1 MKYEK
6 KIWNNDKGKKRSEK
20 FPNEDSYGRG
30 KSRRYGKHDEG
41 AAAAAGVAAAGGFN
55 NKPYHHE
62 KRRSEQMHSNMQQG
76 DEFNSERPTY
86 TSASSNFKRSSN
98 YEVKNKVLDK
108 WGHRNSQ
115 YMPPPYK
122 RGAMNQKANVPGGM
136 KNNHARYHKKYVR
149 NGGERGS
156 KFSAYGSGDHNVNA
170 NFDEEERPPNEDHY
184 DYADDYYNSDA
195 HYAEDG
201 RRRGGHYGDGGD
213 NHYGDPDGYY
223 DGRDNHYG
231 DPDGYYEDRGNHYDD
246 RGNHYDD
253 RDNHYDQRDDYHNDR
268 DGQREHSRYADSYS
282 RNYNHGSYNPN
293 GNDGNIR
300 QARKNSRAYEDSPG
314 DNYAHSYDENYG
326 ASCGDH
332 QSNLASGE
340 SRKANINQELSN
352 LHRNLHNLLFSPAK
366 TDDEKGPNETN
377 TTSHNKECNESVL
390 NQLSIL
396 RNIPFNVKHSDG
408 EGDAGGGMEGG
419 TKGGMEGG
427 TKGGMKGGTKGGMK
441 DGTKGSTKGGTKGGT
456 ERGRDGGLPNDEFD
470 GGVSGR
476 RSPDAQQKK
485 SSQSSKTAMILDD
498 LKKCLYSSGSQESKK
513 TPPVGG
519 NMSMSRV
526 PNRDEGESQT
536 DRRYHSNGYLL
547 NDDKHF
553 NASRDRDYRAAEES
567 RIRRRS
573 SSSSSR
579 MQSSF
584 FPPPGNAQQKED
596 DELEEEGRTSRR
608 YRNDSNYYH
617 SEEME
622 IESSISSDHSVVM
635 DVYKNEVK
643 EENIITSSGNLFP
656 KNQIAESLRVLNT
669 LQVDI
674 ERVCCYIKHFI
685 DPPEQ
690 LFQVMTDV
698 FVDKSVLGNSKIAIF
713 YVYNHLIQEL
723 RNNLKNDLM
732 KYYSIAERG
741 LQIFV
746 VPVLRCVLHEQVNVE
761 MINKFYRCIAIWNER
776 NVYSKIVCEQLK
788 LLQKNPQKKIDF
800 TVKNVASQAHSL
812 LSNELSKF
820 VPINFILKMPSVNNE
835 HRKALEDKT
844 LSALFQDISK
854 DTLKGYDEAAV
865 EEASRLSDK
874 VMRMYGQELILI
886 NSQILELSSLICD
899 NNDHLVKLQSA
910 LEKLRD

>member
-6 KIWNNDKGKKRSEK
+6 KIWNNDKGKKRSEN
-20 FPNEDSYGRG
+20 FPNDDSYGRG
-30 KSRRYGKHDEG
+30 KSRRYGKHDE
-41 AAAAAGVAAAGGFN
+41 
-55 NKPYHHE
+55 
-62 KRRSEQMHSNMQQG
+62 
-76 DEFNSERPTY
+76 
-86 TSASSNFKRSSN
+86 RSSN

-108 WGHRNSQ
+108 WDHRNSQ

-122 RGAMNQKANVPGGM
+122 KGAMNQKANVPGGM

-156 KFSAYGSGDHNVNA
+156 KFSAYGSGDHNVNV
-170 NFDEEERPPNEDHY
+170 NFDEEGRLPNVDNY

-195 HYAEDG
+195 YYAEDG
-201 RRRGGHYGDGGD
+201 RHRGDHYGDNGD
-213 NHYGDPDGYY
+213 YRGDRDDYY
-223 DGRDNHYG
+223 NDRDNHYG
-231 DPDGYYEDRGNHYDD
+231 DRDD
-246 RGNHYDD
+246 HYDD
-253 RDNHYDQRDDYHNDR
+253 RDD
-268 DGQREHSRYADSYS
+268 QREHSRYTDSYS
-282 RNYNHGSYNPN
+282 RNYNHGSYNHGIYNQGSYNQGSYNQGSYNPN
-293 GNDGNIR
+293 SNDGSIR
-300 QARKNSRAYEDSPG
+300 HARKNNRAYEDSPG

-326 ASCGDH
+326 AIGGDH
-332 QSNLASGE
+332 QSHRGSGD
-340 SRKANINQELSN
+340 SRKGNINQELSN

-366 TDDEKGPNETN
+366 ADHEKPLSEKN
-377 TTSHNKECNESVL
+377 TTSHNKDCNESLL

-396 RNIPFNVKHSDG
+396 RNIPFNVKKSDG
-408 EGDAGGGMEGG
+408 EGDAGGGTEGG
-419 TKGGMEGG
+419 RD
-427 TKGGMKGGTKGGMK
+427 
-441 DGTKGSTKGGTKGGT
+441 DGIT
-456 ERGRDGGLPNDEFD
+456 NDEVD
-470 GGVSGR
+470 ADVSDQ
-476 RSPDAQQKK
+476 RSLGAQQKK

-498 LKKCLYSSGSQESKK
+498 LKKCLYSSSNQESKK
-513 TPPVGG
+513 THPAGD
-519 NMSMSRV
+519 NMSISRL

-536 DRRYHSNGYLL
+536 DRRYHSNSYID
-547 NDDKHF
+547 NDDNHF
-553 NASRDRDYRAAEES
+553 NVSSGRGYKTVEES
-567 RIRRRS
+567 EIRRRS
-573 SSSSSR
+573 SSNSSR
-579 MQSSF
+579 MQNIYL
-584 FPPPGNAQQKED
+584 PPPGNVEQKKMKKKNKEEKEEVED
-596 DELEEEGRTSRR
+596 RTSRR
-608 YRNDSNYYH
+608 YRKDSNYFN
-617 SEEME
+617 SEEID

-643 EENIITSSGNLFP
+643 EESMITSCGNIFP

-698 FVDKSVLGNSKIAIF
+698 FVDRSVQVNSKIAIF

-723 RNNLKNDLM
+723 RNNLKNDLI

-741 LQIFV
+741 LQTFV

-854 DTLKGYDEAAV
+854 DTLKGYDEVDV
-865 EEASRLSDK
+865 EKASRMSDK

-899 NNDHLVKLQSA
+899 NNDQLVKLQSA